1 MTEDVVA
8 HNLDDAWRNFDPD
21 QPLAGDSSFFVE
33 YERRPLNK
41 FKRALLRNPNRPMR
55 FFLAGFRGSGK
66 SSHLNRLAIDPDLKD
81 RFLIAKYSIR
91 DTCDFNDITTVDLMV
106 SMASSI
112 IASIP
117 PDFDASSSPAKDMID
132 ELLAWGSRIE
142 EKVQTQGTGSE
153 AGVET
158 GAQVGGSIP
167 LLGSLFTKITGKIRI
182 EESSRKII
190 REVLEPQLT
199 DLIEKLN
206 RLADVVTMQTQRP
219 LLVLVDDTDKL
230 EHNFTNTIFHEGFPT
245 LCNLN
250 FHVLYTVR
258 EFTFFSPDFPE
269 IKAGTQTADML
280 RNVELWKRG
289 DRQQTE
295 SKGIDL
301 LTQFVHNR
309 MDPSM
314 IEQTKAVERAAHYSG
329 GIFRQLASIMQISLD
344 HAIEQERERVEEE
357 DVVFAANELRKG
369 LMRIFTQQNMDDL
382 EKVYLNNDHPDR
394 GSITP
399 LFLNLAILEYENGD
413 FWYDVHPVLWAAFPE
428 NT

>member
-8 HNLDDAWRNFDPD
+8 LNLDDAWRNFDPD
-21 QPLAGDSSFFVE
+21 QPLVGDSTFFVD
-33 YERRPLNK
+33 YERRPLEK
-41 FKRALLRNPNRPMR
+41 FKRALLRNPDQPMR

-66 SSHLNRLAIDPDLKD
+66 SSHLNRLAIDPELKD

-91 DTCDFNDITTVDLMV
+91 ETCDFNDITTVDLMV

-117 PDFDASSSPAKDMID
+117 PDFDATRSPAKEMLA
-132 ELLAWGSRIE
+132 ELLAWGRRIE
-142 EKVQTQGTGSE
+142 ERVQTQGTGSE
-153 AGVET
+153 AAVEA

-190 REVLEPQLT
+190 RDVLEPQLS

-206 RLADVVTMQTQRP
+206 RLAGVVTIQTKRP

-269 IKAGTQTADML
+269 IKAGSPSADML

-289 DRQQTE
+289 ARKE
-295 SKGIDL
+295 GEPKAIEL

-309 MDPSM
+309 MDPSL
-314 IEQTKAVERAAHYSG
+314 IEQTRAVKRAAHYSG

-344 HAIEQERERVEEE
+344 HAIEQERDRVEEE
-357 DVVFAANELRKG
+357 DVEFAANELRKG
-369 LMRIFTQQNMDDL
+369 LMRIFTQKDMDNL
-382 EKVYLNNDHPDR
+382 RQVYLNHDHPDR
-394 GSITP
+394 GAITP
-399 LFLNLAILEYENGD
+399 LFLLLAILEYDNDD
-413 FWYDVHPVLWAAFPE
+413 FWYDVNPVLWPAFLE
-428 NT
+428 NP

>member
-8 HNLDDAWRNFDPD
+8 HDLDDAWRNFDPD
-21 QPLAGDSSFFVE
+21 QPLAGDSPFFVD

-55 FFLAGFRGSGK
+55 FFLAGFRGSDK
-66 SSHLNRLAIDPDLKD
+66 SSHLNRLAIDPELKD
-81 RFLIAKYSIR
+81 KFLIAKYSIR

-106 SMASSI
+106 SMTSSI

-117 PDFDASSSPAKDMID
+117 PDFDATRSPAKEMID
-132 ELLAWGSRIE
+132 ELLAWGRRIE
-142 EKVQTQGTGSE
+142 ERVRTEGTGSE
-153 AGVET
+153 VGVET

-167 LLGSLFTKITGKIRI
+167 LLGSLFAKITGKIRI
-182 EESSRKII
+182 EASSRKII
-190 REVLEPQLT
+190 REVLEPQLSE
-199 DLIEKLN
+199 LIEKLN
-206 RLADVVTMQTQRP
+206 RLADVVTIQTHRP

-245 LCNLN
+245 LCTLN

-289 DRQQTE
+289 ARHQNE
-295 SKGIDL
+295 PEGIGL

-309 MDPSM
+309 MDPSL
-314 IEQTKAVERAAHYSG
+314 IEQTVVVKRAAHYSG

-344 HAIEQERERVEEE
+344 HAIEQERDRVEEE
-357 DVVFAANELRKG
+357 DVEFAANELRKG
-369 LMRIFTQQNMDDL
+369 LMRIFTQQDMDNL
-382 EKVYLNNDHPDR
+382 RQVYDNNDHPDR
-394 GSITP
+394 GVITP
-399 LFLNLAILEYENGD
+399 LFLLLAILEYDNGD
-413 FWYDVHPVLWAAFPE
+413 FWYDVNPVLWPTFPE
-428 NT
+428 TQ

>member
-1 MTEDVVA
+1 
-8 HNLDDAWRNFDPD
+8 
-21 QPLAGDSSFFVE
+21 
-33 YERRPLNK
+33 
-41 FKRALLRNPNRPMR
+41 
-55 FFLAGFRGSGK
+55 
-66 SSHLNRLAIDPDLKD
+66 
-81 RFLIAKYSIR
+81 
-91 DTCDFNDITTVDLMV
+91 
-106 SMASSI
+106 
-112 IASIP
+112 
-117 PDFDASSSPAKDMID
+117 
-132 ELLAWGSRIE
+132 
-142 EKVQTQGTGSE
+142 
-153 AGVET
+153 
-158 GAQVGGSIP
+158 
-167 LLGSLFTKITGKIRI
+167 
-182 EESSRKII
+182 
-190 REVLEPQLT
+190 
-199 DLIEKLN
+199 
-206 RLADVVTMQTQRP
+206 
-219 LLVLVDDTDKL
+219 
-230 EHNFTNTIFHEGFPT
+230 
-245 LCNLN
+245 
-250 FHVLYTVR
+250 
-258 EFTFFSPDFPE
+258 
-269 IKAGTQTADML
+269 ML
-280 RNVELWKRG
+280 RNVELWERG

-413 FWYDVHPVLWAAFPE
+413 FWYDVNPVLWAAFPE